1 MDASDPIRPSKTS
14 CGTGAVHIW
23 VPDQRSLRSLVR
35 DDDFRHCEPTGRANA
50 RPMTGSAKQ
59 SILPREE
66 RMDCF
71 VASAF
76 ARRRASADK
85 RAPRNDEGGTVEG
98 GTISRSRR
106 MFLREVFIYFPP
118 SPIRGRR
125 EAGRPMRPIAA
136 CAIIVVERT
145 RVSQVTPESP
155 GTPRAMVYGLFR
167 ALPGDRA
174 FLPPSPAG
182 FTANLTPASGRQ
194 DHTSSPSASAPFVR
208 ERLRVHRIP
217 PRVGDVAQRPSVWD
231 GMSNNIV

>member
-66 RMDCF
+66 RVDCF

-98 GTISRSRR
+98 GRTVHDFAISPH
-106 MFLREVFIYFPP
+106 VFARGIHLFPALQ
-118 SPIRGRR
+118 SEG
-125 EAGRPMRPIAA
+125 AGRP
-136 CAIIVVERT
+136 
-145 RVSQVTPESP
+145 
-155 GTPRAMVYGLFR
+155 G
-167 ALPGDRA
+167 
-174 FLPPSPAG
+174 
-182 FTANLTPASGRQ
+182 
-194 DHTSSPSASAPFVR
+194 
-208 ERLRVHRIP
+208 
-217 PRVGDVAQRPSVWD
+217 
-231 GMSNNIV
+231 